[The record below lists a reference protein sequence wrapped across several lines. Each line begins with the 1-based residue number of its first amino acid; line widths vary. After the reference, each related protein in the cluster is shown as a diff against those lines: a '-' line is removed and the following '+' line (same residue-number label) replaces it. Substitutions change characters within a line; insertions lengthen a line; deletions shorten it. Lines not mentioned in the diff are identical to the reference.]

1 MPKQKYNLKN
11 CYFCKK
17 CKNCKDCPNCKKY
30 ILNGGKLIGQGSYGC
45 VFRPMIPCKGS
56 NKRIPGK
63 VSKFLNKNEA
73 NDEIKENTI
82 LEVVKC
88 FEKTLKRKVLFK
100 FKDRRIGDI
109 PKSLA
114 DIEKSK
120 KFLCLS

>member
-17 CKNCKDCPNCKKY
+17 CKNCKNCSNCKKY

-82 LEVVKC
+82 LDKIDKENIFHFKTPKKC
-88 FEKTLKRKVLFK
+88 DFNMKY
-100 FKDRRIGDI
+100 
-109 PKSLA
+109 
-114 DIEKSK
+114 
-120 KFLCLS
+120 